1 MASGLV
7 LIDSPKCKQPRLWQ
21 GVLLFGSSPTG
32 GTSSRLTAPAA
43 PHSYLHCSRARI
55 TFRCRAAAGQSPSVV
70 FIKFCKRKLPSGH
83 WAQESSRT
91 LPGDGHS
98 CQTLAAVLPQLPQ
111 GHCRMEQLP
120 SGCPA
125 MATACQHPR
134 APPTSWGHGSRSSHA
149 AEGDLP
155 ASWHGPKL
163 PCKTALALGT
173 HLQDQQQ
180 LVLQD
185 RMEAAQVPHS
195 LDGTADLKDALRHG
209 KIGLQVLGPK
219 REENPWNWRKGH
231 GLREG
236 HEPTGEI

>member
-43 PHSYLHCSRARI
+43 PRSYLHCSRARI
-55 TFRCRAAAGQSPSVV
+55 TFRCRDAAGKSQRVV

-98 CQTLAAVLPQLPQ
+98 CQTLAAAL
-111 GHCRMEQLP
+111 
-120 SGCPA
+120 
-125 MATACQHPR
+125 
-134 APPTSWGHGSRSSHA
+134 RSSHA

-195 LDGTADLKDALRHG
+195 LDGTADLKDALRHS
-209 KIGLQVLGPK
+209 KIGLQVLGP
-219 REENPWNWRKGH
+219 RREEENPWNWRKGH
-231 GLREG
+231 RLREE
-236 HEPTGEI
+236 HVHTGEI